1 MAEHTKAILFLGT
14 PHRGSNFGAWGWWAA
29 LALQPLGSNPFILA
43 NLEYDSTS
51 LLDLHRAFVG
61 SARDDLRVFN
71 FFETRPIQ
79 MFRLRLIRWERF
91 VSLPVDLNG
100 TALMTGVVCSRAV
113 CYVRGAEGS

>member
-29 LALQPLGSNPFILA
+29 FALQPLGSNPFILA
-43 NLEYDSTS
+43 NLDYDSTS

-71 FFETRPIQ
+71 FFEKRPIQ
-79 MFRLRLIRWERF
+79 MFRLWLIQWEHF
-91 VSLPVDLNG
+91 VSTPVDLDRI
-100 TALMTGVVCSRAV
+100 ALMASIVCSRAV
-113 CYVRGAEGS
+113 CYV